1 MRLSDIAKEL
11 DLTIVSDGG
20 DIDREISGGFA
31 SDLMSDAIAHASAG
45 DLWVTLQVH
54 ENVVAIASMK
64 EIGAV
69 VLTQDR
75 QPLEGT
81 VAKARE
87 EKIPIL
93 ISSMPA
99 FELIG
104 RLYQL
109 GIRGSKPDGE

>member
-1 MRLSDIAKEL
+1 MRLSEIVEKL
-11 DLTIVSDGG
+11 DLTVVSDGG
-20 DIDREISGGFA
+20 DINREVTGGFA
-31 SDLMSDAIAHASAG
+31 SDLMSDAIAHANAG

-75 QPLEGT
+75 QPLEET
-81 VAKARE
+81 AKKATQE
-87 EKIPIL
+87 EIPIL
-93 ISSMPA
+93 ISSLPA

-104 RLYQL
+104 RLYEL
-109 GIRGSKPDGE
+109 GIRGS

>member
-1 MRLSDIAKEL
+1 MRLTEIAEKL
-11 DLTIVSDGG
+11 DLAVVSDGG
-20 DIDREISGGFA
+20 DINREITGGYA
-31 SDLMSDAIAHASAG
+31 SDLMSDAIAHANAG

-75 QPLEGT
+75 QPLEET
-81 VAKARE
+81 AKKAIE
-87 EKIPIL
+87 EKIQIL
-93 ISSMPA
+93 VSSLAA

-104 RLYQL
+104 RLYEL
-109 GIRGSKPDGE
+109 GIRGS